1 MAVNMVNDIVS
12 GHRARMLN
20 LKKYYPFFKLTEIS
34 LSQFKD
40 GKYEILDM
48 GYIVMGI
55 LRFFIEENNFNE
67 KDVTY
72 PEYLEFFHE
81 LISRDFGLLLS
92 EEENREIGGYI
103 FDKIKNDGRPFD
115 FEYFDPVERKKRIS
129 RVRMIESTIRD
140 NIVWYTRSP
149 DAVEFYLDTKEI
161 KDESR
166 ISVQQL
172 LLEKM
177 IQAKNFKGGT
187 EVVERINEEVSR
199 LALVQQDVIN
209 TLASDVFAGIEAY
222 RDFVETGM
230 RWFDD
235 EEKLFKKNSD
245 LIKSALEKISP
256 GEQADAA
263 YYKTI
268 SEIYELE
275 NQLKVAMNRHAQL
288 LGACTH
294 MQKLTDDA
302 VRHAK
307 LSQIRSHVDFT
318 SLLKKMT
325 ENGDAS
331 VLIPLINGILKP
343 NTKKTF
349 NLNSIDEA
357 LTMRP
362 ARYQE
367 IEKVSVKKQKEII
380 FEDELEEKRIADNYV
395 FIMKNL
401 ISALHKKEEFT
412 LEEFNLSMKNMYS
425 ENVLKNADYFSFF
438 VNLCQKKKHII
449 GGEDMDSESF
459 MDDILKKYFENE
471 APVVFSIDEGN
482 GKMLE
487 LMDGCEVSD
496 VTFHREDYSN

>member
-140 NIVWYTRSP
+140 NIVWYTISP

-199 LALVQQDVIN
+199 LALVQQDVMN

-235 EEKLFKKNSD
+235 EEKLF
-245 LIKSALEKISP
+245 L
-256 GEQADAA
+256 
-263 YYKTI
+263 
-268 SEIYELE
+268 
-275 NQLKVAMNRHAQL
+275 
-288 LGACTH
+288 
-294 MQKLTDDA
+294 
-302 VRHAK
+302 
-307 LSQIRSHVDFT
+307 LSQIKQAADP
-318 SLLKKMT
+318 
-325 ENGDAS
+325 E
-331 VLIPLINGILKP
+331 
-343 NTKKTF
+343 KTLQNFRDCLAKF
-349 NLNSIDEA
+349 NSQEIYDEWLNSGFFTIVRNDAETDTR
-357 LTMRP
+357 LETVEVL
-362 ARYQE
+362 ARH
-367 IEKVSVKKQKEII
+367 
-380 FEDELEEKRIADNYV
+380 FGL
-395 FIMKNL
+395 
-401 ISALHKKEEFT
+401 
-412 LEEFNLSMKNMYS
+412 
-425 ENVLKNADYFSFF
+425 
-438 VNLCQKKKHII
+438 
-449 GGEDMDSESF
+449 
-459 MDDILKKYFENE
+459 
-471 APVVFSIDEGN
+471 
-482 GKMLE
+482 
-487 LMDGCEVSD
+487 
-496 VTFHREDYSN
+496 

>member
-1 MAVNMVNDIVS
+1 
-12 GHRARMLN
+12 
-20 LKKYYPFFKLTEIS
+20 
-34 LSQFKD
+34 
-40 GKYEILDM
+40 
-48 GYIVMGI
+48 
-55 LRFFIEENNFNE
+55 
-67 KDVTY
+67 
-72 PEYLEFFHE
+72 
-81 LISRDFGLLLS
+81 
-92 EEENREIGGYI
+92 
-103 FDKIKNDGRPFD
+103 
-115 FEYFDPVERKKRIS
+115 
-129 RVRMIESTIRD
+129 
-140 NIVWYTRSP
+140 
-149 DAVEFYLDTKEI
+149 
-161 KDESR
+161 
-166 ISVQQL
+166 
-172 LLEKM
+172 
-177 IQAKNFKGGT
+177 
-187 EVVERINEEVSR
+187 
-199 LALVQQDVIN
+199 
-209 TLASDVFAGIEAY
+209 
-222 RDFVETGM
+222 
-230 RWFDD
+230 
-235 EEKLFKKNSD
+235 
-245 LIKSALEKISP
+245 
-256 GEQADAA
+256 
-263 YYKTI
+263 
-268 SEIYELE
+268 
-275 NQLKVAMNRHAQL
+275 
-288 LGACTH
+288 

-401 ISALHKKEEFT
+401 ISALHKKEAFT

-438 VNLCQKKKHII
+438 VNLCQKKKHIT
-449 GGEDMDSESF
+449 GGADMDSESF